1 MIQINLANECI
12 DKYATIWR
20 INSVNRATTIGRLQR
35 LELITARLKSDD
47 SLVVRDLAR
56 ELGVSVRTITR
67 DIQILRDQGLP
78 IDADR
83 GRGGGVRMH
92 WSWGI
97 GRLSLSYAEA
107 VDLLVSLAVAE
118 QMKSPLLMANLGSVR
133 RKLMASFSPWM
144 KHKLNNMKARIIV
157 VESASPFILSAFSLP
172 HARVVERLHQA
183 FLMMRKIH
191 IHYRDANGGRTE
203 RAIEPQYLLLSY
215 PVWYAVAWDDLR
227 SEVRTFRCDRIER
240 ARLLDETFRPR
251 RFSQFEAA
259 VEGIDAT

>member
-1 MIQINLANECI
+1 MARDGECI

-20 INSVNRATTIGRLQR
+20 ICLVNRTSTIGRLRR

-47 SLVVRDLAR
+47 SLVVGDLAR
-56 ELGVSVRTITR
+56 EFGVSARTLTR

-107 VDLLVSLAVAE
+107 VDLLVSLAVAD

-133 RKLMASFSPWM
+133 RKLMASFSRSM
-144 KHKLNNMKARIIV
+144 RNRINKLKSRIV
-157 VESASPFILSAFSLP
+157 VGQSASPFVLSAFSVPNAL
-172 HARVVERLHQA
+172 VVERLHQA
-183 FLMMRKIH
+183 FLMMRKVH
-191 IHYRDANGGRTE
+191 IHYRDASGGRSE

-215 PVWYAVAWDDLR
+215 PVWYALGWDDLR
-227 SEVRTFRCDRIER
+227 NEVRTFRCDRIER
-240 ARLLDETFRPR
+240 ARLLDEVFRPR
-251 RFSQFEAA
+251 RFAQFEREMERIGAA
-259 VEGIDAT
+259 